1 MINNELK
8 EYTRDESLILK
19 GIAIL
24 FMLGLHLYNRD
35 VTTGFYEPW
44 IYIGNQPFIY
54 YISFMFDACV
64 PMYCF
69 VAGYAAYI
77 KKDVSLKKQSSR
89 IFELLINYWII
100 VLITIM
106 LGIVLHHNKIPGSFS
121 IVLGNLFLY
130 KITYVGAWWFMQTYM
145 LLFLTSKCIIKI
157 IDYMH
162 PVVMSIVI
170 FIIYIVSYYF
180 RMMNPVLTDDQ
191 FINEIVNIIILYGT
205 SLFSYCVGI
214 MFKKYFIISILRDGL
229 KKYSNIFGVVIIIS
243 CFIVHIIIKSM
254 IVAPFTALLFIC
266 GFSLL
271 TLNSKLKKVLCF
283 MGKHS
288 TNIWL
293 IHMQFYMVFFKDVI
307 FQTNTV
313 IGCFIIV
320 LILCICCSFFIK
332 YLVKRIVKV
341 ICLKNNQ
348 NL

>member
-1 MINNELK
+1 MINSELK

-89 IFELLINYWII
+89 IFELLMNYWII
-100 VLITIM
+100 VLITVM

-145 LLFLTSKCIIKI
+145 LLFPHMK
-157 IDYMH
+157 
-162 PVVMSIVI
+162 
-170 FIIYIVSYYF
+170 
-180 RMMNPVLTDDQ
+180 N
-191 FINEIVNIIILYGT
+191 
-205 SLFSYCVGI
+205 
-214 MFKKYFIISILRDGL
+214 RD
-229 KKYSNIFGVVIIIS
+229 
-243 CFIVHIIIKSM
+243 
-254 IVAPFTALLFIC
+254 
-266 GFSLL
+266 
-271 TLNSKLKKVLCF
+271 
-283 MGKHS
+283 
-288 TNIWL
+288 
-293 IHMQFYMVFFKDVI
+293 
-307 FQTNTV
+307 
-313 IGCFIIV
+313 
-320 LILCICCSFFIK
+320 
-332 YLVKRIVKV
+332 
-341 ICLKNNQ
+341 
-348 NL
+348 